1 MLLVTMGQD
10 HVFHTS
16 PGGGKVETWRRH
28 LRRVVSEWPDQTTI
42 ATVLS
47 EGASG
52 EGTQATTA
60 SAAAG
65 SKGGSQI
72 TPAGFFC

>member
-16 PGGGKVETWRRH
+16 PGGGKVETWHGH
-28 LRRVVSEWPDQTTI
+28 LRWVVSEWPDQTTT
-42 ATVLS
+42 ATVLIRW
-47 EGASG
+47 GLG
-52 EGTQATTA
+52 GGTQATTA

-65 SKGGSQI
+65 SK
-72 TPAGFFC
+72 